1 MTRPS
6 HIQRQAPPKSE
17 DGREVAIQAEAPPR
31 RIVVQPDQI
40 FPGDTPRRLP
50 RRSFEGAVFRY
61 VLISA
66 AVVISVSI
74 LAMVATAFL
83 GH

>member
-1 MTRPS
+1 MSTRPS
-6 HIQRQAPPKSE
+6 HSQRQAPPKSKDRRDLAVPTE
-17 DGREVAIQAEAPPR
+17 TPR

-40 FPGDTPRRLP
+40 FPGETPRAP
-50 RRSFEGAVFRY
+50 RRSFEGAVGRY

-66 AVVISVSI
+66 AVVIGLSI
-74 LAMVATAFL
+74 FAVAATAFL